1 LTRIVGIDLGERR
14 IGVAAADDRLNIA
27 IPVETVDAG
36 PDAAETIARVA
47 ESQNAGELVVGL
59 PLSLTGTAGQQAQ
72 LVLKVV
78 DDLRG
83 RLSIP
88 VTTWDERLSSTEA
101 DKRRAPGKVGRGGV
115 GRDAIAA
122 SVMLQACLDARRTG
136 IS

>member
-1 LTRIVGIDLGERR
+1 MTRIVGIDLGERR

-36 PDAAETIARVA
+36 ADMTEAVERIAEA
-47 ESQNAGELVVGL
+47 QNAGELVIGL
-59 PLSLTGTAGQQAQ
+59 PLSLTGAAGPQAQ
-72 LVLKVV
+72 IVLKVV
-78 DDLRG
+78 EELRE

-88 VTTWDERLSSTEA
+88 VTTYDERLSSAEA
-101 DKRRAPGKVGRGGV
+101 DNRRPPGRPGKDGA

-122 SVMLQACLDARRTG
+122 SVMLQACLDSRRSG